1 MDPDEFDRLA
11 TTTLAAAGVPLGEGD
26 LDLLRFFN
34 AAFAP
39 VVAALDAVDLRDL
52 DPEPALD
59 PSRAP

>member
-1 MDPDEFDRLA
+1 MDGEQFDRFA
-11 TTTLAAAGVPLGEGD
+11 AAALAAAGAPLAQGD
-26 LDLLRFFN
+26 LELLRFVN

-39 VVAALDAVDLRDL
+39 VIAALDGVDLRDL

>member
-1 MDPDEFDRLA
+1 MEDEQFDRFAEAALS
-11 TTTLAAAGVPLGEGD
+11 AAGAPLGEGD
-26 LDLLRFFN
+26 LELLRFVN

-39 VVAALDAVDLRDL
+39 VIAALDAVELSDL

>member
-1 MDPDEFDRLA
+1 MQDDPFDRFAVAALS
-11 TTTLAAAGVPLGEGD
+11 AAGAPPGEGD
-26 LDLLRFFN
+26 LDLLRFVN

-39 VVAALDAVDLRDL
+39 AMAALDAVDLSGL